1 MPEHD
6 LEHPLECFLQQSVK
20 CWDKSQRF
28 QVWGHGEYGGSKSP
42 SGLGLDQAIA
52 VASAEMQVL

>member
-1 MPEHD
+1 MTLSTHW
-6 LEHPLECFLQQSVK
+6 SVSGSRVWNG
-20 CWDKSQRF
+20 WDKNQRF

-42 SGLGLDQAIA
+42 SGLGLDRAIA